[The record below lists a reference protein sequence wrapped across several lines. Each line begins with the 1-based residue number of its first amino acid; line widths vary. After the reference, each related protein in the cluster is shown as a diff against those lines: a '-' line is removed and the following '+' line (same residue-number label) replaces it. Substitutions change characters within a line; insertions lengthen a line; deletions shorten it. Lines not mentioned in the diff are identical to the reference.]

1 MSRSVRMDNGSYAS
15 EDEPIIHMAG
25 LAIAED
31 FDYPNPSEPRRHSP
45 NGRGAGTRPQ
55 ETKYPSLPPITS
67 FQRQIG
73 RPIKFTPGCREFPA
87 PRDQDPLTLFKPMIN
102 ACTIPELR
110 YIRIDRDGK
119 PSVLLFTDGAA
130 LDNGRETVR
139 AGCGVVIVPFSDGLS
154 FPLER
159 VNDEPLTSN
168 RGELRAAVEALRL
181 RVWTGEGFKKIV
193 IGTDSEYMVKGV
205 NEWYLKWQRN
215 GWKTNNGKRV
225 KNKDLWEMLIIEIE
239 KWEKFGVPVQFYLMK
254 RRFNKADVAAKK
266 AALLKDVPTTFCQA
280 IYLPDVNAHA
290 HLDQY
295 EF

>member
-1 MSRSVRMDNGSYAS
+1 
-15 EDEPIIHMAG
+15 MAG
-25 LAIAED
+25 LAIADE
-31 FDYPNPSEPRRHSP
+31 FHYPDPSELPSRRQLA
-45 NGRGAGTRPQ
+45 NRRRAGTRAQ

-102 ACTIPELR
+102 ANTIPELR
-110 YIRIDRDGK
+110 YIHIDRDGK
-119 PSVLLFTDGAA
+119 PSVLIFADGAA
-130 LDNGRETVR
+130 LDNGRDTVR
-139 AGCGVVIVPFSDGLS
+139 AGCGMMVVPLSDGLS

-159 VNDEPLTSN
+159 VSDEPLTSN
-168 RGELRAAVEALRL
+168 RAELRAAVEALRL

-205 NEWYLKWQRN
+205 NEWYPKWQQN
-215 GWKTNNGKRV
+215 GWKTNNGTHV
-225 KNKDLWEMLIIEIE
+225 KNKDLWEMLITEIE
-239 KWEKFGVPVQFYLMK
+239 KWEKVGVPVQFYLMK
-254 RRFNKADVAAKK
+254 RRFNKADAAAKE
-266 AALLKDVPTTFCQA
+266 AALIKDVPASFCQV

-290 HLDQY
+290 HIDQY